1 MSCISGSTS
10 ERSIGFATQE
20 GEELM
25 TQFRSPWRFALLLAA
40 ATAFAMPVTSLPV
53 QASVYDANILGT
65 LKLKG
70 SQRAQAQ
77 RIISQSR
84 SQRSRVFK
92 RYGINPNARPDIGK
106 LQRAS
111 SELLAIGARE
121 RAALSRIL
129 NPTQLRA
136 YDTLMSQVRSRVIRA
151 AS

>member
-1 MSCISGSTS
+1 
-10 ERSIGFATQE
+10 
-20 GEELM
+20 M
-25 TQFRSPWRFALLLAA
+25 TQFRSPWRFVLLLAA

-53 QASVYDANILGT
+53 QASVYDANIVSA

-84 SQRSRVFK
+84 NQRSRVFK
-92 RYGINPNARPDIGK
+92 RYGINPNARPDISK

-121 RAALSRIL
+121 RAALSRVL

-136 YDTLMSQVRSRVIRA
+136 YDTLMSQVRARVIRA

>member
-1 MSCISGSTS
+1 
-10 ERSIGFATQE
+10 
-20 GEELM
+20 M
-25 TQFRSPWRFALLLAA
+25 TQSRSPWRFVLLLAA
-40 ATAFAMPVTSLPV
+40 ATAFVLPVTSVPV
-53 QASVYDANILGT
+53 QASVYDANIVGT

-77 RIISQSR
+77 KIHAQSR

-129 NPTQLRA
+129 DPTQMRA
-136 YDTLMSQVRSRVIRA
+136 YDTLMSQVRARVIRA

>member
-1 MSCISGSTS
+1 
-10 ERSIGFATQE
+10 
-20 GEELM
+20 M
-25 TQFRSPWRFALLLAA
+25 TQFRSPWRFVLLLAA

-53 QASVYDANILGT
+53 QASVYDANIVSA

-70 SQRAQAQ
+70 SQHAQAQ

-92 RYGINPNARPDIGK
+92 RYGINPNARPDISK

-121 RAALSRIL
+121 RAALSRVL

-136 YDTLMSQVRSRVIRA
+136 YDTLMSQVRARVIRA